1 MMAVV
6 SHAPAIQRVDSL
18 RVHDIRVSGIM
29 ASRQEIAE
37 EPVARIIDNIIHVAV
52 GKDVKEG
59 KSIVEWAYR
68 YSGGKKLCIIH
79 VHQPAQKIPLSKFT
93 THTYIYSIHTYV
105 CMYERTHIRTCMVC
119 FLMNVILGYCFV
131 ERERR
136 RLVP

>member
-6 SHAPAIQRVDSL
+6 SHAPAITQRVDSL

-37 EPVARIIDNIIHVAV
+37 EPVARIIDDLIHVAV

-93 THTYIYSIHTYV
+93 TRTHIYVHSIHTYMYV
-105 CMYERTHIRTCMVC
+105 CISTHTYACVVA
-119 FLMNVILGYCFV
+119 F
-131 ERERR
+131 
-136 RLVP
+136 